1 MLRDNSFDFAGV
13 RSLPTRRDGGPLS
26 WLSGLKAGLGGL
38 LSRLGVAAIVVTALA
53 GSAYAQSCSDL
64 LRQAARGGASGAE
77 AAALTRQLAAL
88 QALERKRQCSGKSGG
103 GFFDPCADLWN
114 RKAEVQRQLAKSR
127 DGGAAALRARAAAL
141 GCVPEKRKAITVAK
155 RSEPSGPYVGNN
167 AMLYCVRMSDGY
179 FFPVPGA
186 QFVDS
191 GDYKETVD
199 QCGYICKGSETS
211 VYRLDDAALETE
223 EMVSVETGKPYK
235 ELPTAFAYRQ
245 STNFQGCD
253 FPSYYRRV
261 EEARS
266 RTVTPQNMKNALIP
280 LPKQRPEGGPP
291 LMALSEEKAPSPA
304 LAEMPDNRPVRVVG
318 PNFFPEE

>member
-1 MLRDNSFDFAGV
+1 MPQGSDRCQG
-13 RSLPTRRDGGPLS
+13 LS
-26 WLSGLKAGLGGL
+26 RLKAL
-38 LSRLGVAAIVVTALA
+38 LHGMVSRLGVVAIVMAALA
-53 GSAYAQSCSDL
+53 ASAYAQSCSDL
-64 LRQAARGGASGAE
+64 LRQASRGGASGVE

-88 QALERKRQCSGKSGG
+88 QALERKRQCSGKSSG
-103 GFFDPCADLWN
+103 GFFDPCNDLRN

-141 GCVPEKRKAITVAK
+141 GCAPEKRKAIAVAK
-155 RSEPSGPYVGNN
+155 RSEPSGPSAPSGPYLGSN

-235 ELPTAFAYRQ
+235 ELPTAFAYRET
-245 STNFQGCD
+245 TNFQGCD

-280 LPKQRPEGGPP
+280 LPKQRPEDGPP
-291 LMALSEEKAPSPA
+291 LMALSEEKAPAPA
-304 LAEMPDNRPVRVVG
+304 LEKMPDDRPVRVVG
-318 PNFFPEE
+318 PNFFPE

>member
-1 MLRDNSFDFAGV
+1 
-13 RSLPTRRDGGPLS
+13 
-26 WLSGLKAGLGGL
+26 
-38 LSRLGVAAIVVTALA
+38 
-53 GSAYAQSCSDL
+53 
-64 LRQAARGGASGAE
+64 
-77 AAALTRQLAAL
+77 L
-88 QALERKRQCSGKSGG
+88 QALERKRQCSGKSSG
-103 GFFDPCADLWN
+103 GFFDPCGDLRN

-141 GCVPEKRKAITVAK
+141 GCTNERRKAVTVAK
-155 RSEPSGPYVGNN
+155 RDPSGPSGPYLGSN
-167 AMLYCVRMSDGY
+167 AMLYCVRMADGY

-211 VYRLDDAALETE
+211 VYRLDDPALETE

-280 LPKQRPEGGPP
+280 LPKQRPEDGPP

-318 PNFFPEE
+318 PNFFPE